1 MAHNFDAII
10 AKVVDDIWAEFDN
23 DSSGALDKEETKKF
37 IKKMPEFS
45 GGEELSD
52 EDFEAVFKEFVKDGN
67 GTIEKDEMVYF
78 IKKIAGLCT

>member
-10 AKVVDDIWAEFDN
+10 AKVVDDIWDEFDN
-23 DSSGALDKEETKKF
+23 DNSGALDKKETKKL

-67 GTIEKDEMVYF
+67 GTIEKDKMAFF
-78 IKKIAGLCT
+78 IKKIAVFCT